1 MKGII
6 SQTIIYGSTDL
17 LEMQI
22 LRNKV
27 YRKSNIYRKHKG
39 IDMNDTLVMD
49 IQELDP
55 EKWHMS
61 SKQRMEKSTKYDNA
75 NLKHIGN
82 Y

>member
-1 MKGII
+1 
-6 SQTIIYGSTDL
+6 
-17 LEMQI
+17 
-22 LRNKV
+22 
-27 YRKSNIYRKHKG
+27 
-39 IDMNDTLVMD
+39 MNDTLVMD

-82 Y
+82 YWGRFQIKTWKISI